1 MPKEVAV
8 CESLIS
14 TRQIDVLNRRLLD
27 KEYREFTLELDALFT
42 DLQNNKGFNCD
53 IVDSV
58 LNYIDRRLEVRD
70 KGVLILSS
78 NPCRED
84 SRLIEIYC
92 RVGEHGK
99 LTFFRAMY
107 RISPVVS

>member
-1 MPKEVAV
+1 MPKETSI
-8 CESLIS
+8 CESLVS

-42 DLQNNKGFNCD
+42 DLQNNKGFNLD

-84 SRLIEIYC
+84 PRLIEIYC

-107 RISPVVS
+107 RVSPVVS